1 LGMAMEQFG
10 AKFFGQGAHPGVIIS
25 HPGKLSEGAYKNLS
39 GELSTKYAGL
49 GKAHRMMLLEDG
61 MKMEKVGLSQEDS
74 QFLESRQFQIP
85 EIARWFNLPPHKLKD
100 LTKSSFSNIESEQI
114 SFVTESILP
123 WLVRFE
129 QHYNMQLLSDREI
142 KQGYYFKHTVE
153 GLMRGDAKSR
163 SDFYRTMW
171 SIGVMSHNEIREKED
186 LDPVEGGDEFFV
198 PLNMVPLSRMN
209 EMLDKKDQAAIDV
222 TPEEKPEETEEAE
235 NIEAPKNTLK
245 MLVNKGAGR

>member
-1 LGMAMEQFG
+1 
-10 AKFFGQGAHPGVIIS
+10 
-25 HPGKLSEGAYKNLS
+25 
-39 GELSTKYAGL
+39 
-49 GKAHRMMLLEDG
+49 
-61 MKMEKVGLSQEDS
+61 
-74 QFLESRQFQIP
+74 LESRQFQIP

-129 QHYNMQLLSDREI
+129 QHYNMQLLTDREI

-222 TPEEKPEETEEAE
+222 TPEEKPEETEEADD
-235 NIEAPKNTLK
+235 IEAPKNTLK